1 MFDVAIDF
9 DQSHWFFPKII
20 IISLIIVGFI
30 VAFLN
35 RKAISENVKNFN
47 INKVIN
53 KDNSLSYVFLIMIAI
68 YILAMDF
75 LSDVFPNT
83 GYAFLIATM
92 PMMFLTS
99 LFFVEEISKKKLLI
113 IAANSTIS
121 PVVAW
126 VLLGQVFAISLP

>member
-20 IISLIIVGFI
+20 IVSLIIVGC
-30 VAFLN
+30 VVVFLN
-35 RKAISENVKNFN
+35 RAKISESVKSFSF
-47 INKVIN
+47 NKVIN

-68 YILAMDF
+68 YILVMDY

-83 GYAFLIATM
+83 GYAFLIATV

-121 PVVAW
+121 PIVAW